1 MEIVSSLESRYRL
14 SQTGGCVTGLENL
27 DDQDYPAYTTGQAAE
42 MLGVQQA
49 FLRSLDTAAVV
60 RPERS
65 GGGHRRYSRRQL
77 TLVLRLREQ
86 LDEGHS
92 LASAARIVGLED
104 ELADAHDIITG
115 LRARLDERDC

>member
-1 MEIVSSLESRYRL
+1 MR
-14 SQTGGCVTGLENL
+14 VTGLDSL

-49 FLRSLDTAAVV
+49 FLRSLDSAAVV

-77 TLVLRLREQ
+77 TQVVRLREQ

-92 LASAARIVGLED
+92 LASAARIVDLED
-104 ELADAHDIITG
+104 ELADAHDTISG
-115 LRARLDERDC
+115 LRARLDERDR

>member
-1 MEIVSSLESRYRL
+1 M
-14 SQTGGCVTGLENL
+14 TGLDNL

-49 FLRSLDTAAVV
+49 FLRSLDSAAVV

-77 TLVLRLREQ
+77 TQVVRLREQ

-92 LASAARIVGLED
+92 LASAARIIGLED

-115 LRARLDERDC
+115 LRARLDEQDR

>member
-1 MEIVSSLESRYRL
+1 M
-14 SQTGGCVTGLENL
+14 TGLESL

-77 TLVLRLREQ
+77 TLVVRLRQQ
-86 LDEGHS
+86 LDDGHP
-92 LASAARIVGLED
+92 LASAARIVGLQD
-104 ELADAHDIITG
+104 ELADAREIITG
-115 LRARLDERDC
+115 LRAQLDERDR

>member
-1 MEIVSSLESRYRL
+1 M
-14 SQTGGCVTGLENL
+14 TGLENL